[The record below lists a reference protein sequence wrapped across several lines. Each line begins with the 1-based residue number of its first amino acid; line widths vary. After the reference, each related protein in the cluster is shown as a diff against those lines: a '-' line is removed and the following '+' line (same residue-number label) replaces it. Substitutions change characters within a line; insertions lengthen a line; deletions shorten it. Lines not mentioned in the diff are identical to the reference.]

1 MIQLL
6 PLYFFVAGVLQVYN
20 ILGIACPNY
29 ATEVCAMDKNK
40 VFLLLGILVLLA
52 VGLGFVGCRSIPK
65 NMEPVGNFDL
75 QRYLGTWYEIARFD
89 FTFERNLS
97 QVTAEYSMNKDGS
110 VKVVNRGFNYAKND
124 WQEAVGRAR
133 FRGSPTV
140 GALEVS
146 FFGPFYGG
154 YNIIALDENYQYALV
169 VGKELNY
176 LWILSRTTTMP
187 SDILTEYLIL
197 AESLGFDIDN
207 LVWTLHS
214 KEAS

>member
-29 ATEVCAMDKNK
+29 ETEVCAMDKNK
-40 VFLLLGILVLLA
+40 VFLLLGILILLA
-52 VGLGFVGCRSIPK
+52 AGLCFVGCRSIPK

-169 VGKELNY
+169 VGKDLNY

>member
-1 MIQLL
+1 MAYQ
-6 PLYFFVAGVLQVYN
+6 
-20 ILGIACPNY
+20 NY
-29 ATEVCAMDKNK
+29 KTEVCAMDKNK
-40 VFLLLGILVLLA
+40 VFLLLGILILLA
-52 VGLGFVGCRSIPK
+52 AGLSFVGCRSIPK

-75 QRYLGTWYEIARFD
+75 QRYLGKWYEIARFD

-110 VKVVNRGFNYAKND
+110 VQVVNRGFNYAKND
-124 WQEAVGRAR
+124 WQQAVGRAR
-133 FRGSPTV
+133 FRGSPRV

-154 YNIIALDENYQYALV
+154 YNIIALDENYEYALV
-169 VGKELNY
+169 AGKDLNY
-176 LWILSRTTTMP
+176 LWILSRTSTMP

-207 LVWTLHS
+207 LVWTVHS
-214 KEAS
+214 KDAS

>member
-1 MIQLL
+1 MEFKVYQKEVELQSRGWI
-6 PLYFFVAGVLQVYN
+6 PTFHDISKEVNEIVAAS
-20 ILGIACPNY
+20 GI
-29 ATEVCAMDKNK
+29 KNGT
-40 VFLLLGILVLLA
+40 VAIVSHHTTCS
-52 VGLGFVGCRSIPK
+52 VMVQECSHDIDS
-65 NMEPVGNFDL
+65 FDL
-75 QRYLGTWYEIARFD
+75 DRYLGKWYEIARFD

-110 VKVVNRGFNYAKND
+110 VKVVNRGFNYAKDD

-133 FRGSPTV
+133 FRGNPTV

-169 VGKELNY
+169 AGKDLNY
-176 LWILSRTTTMP
+176 LWILSRTPTMP

-207 LVWTLHS
+207 LVWTVHS
-214 KEAS
+214 NFFSVTSKF

>member
-1 MIQLL
+1 MAYQ
-6 PLYFFVAGVLQVYN
+6 
-20 ILGIACPNY
+20 NY
-29 ATEVCAMDKNK
+29 KTEGCAMDKNK
-40 VFLLLGILVLLA
+40 VFLLLGILILLA
-52 VGLGFVGCRSIPK
+52 AGLGFVGCRSFPK

-75 QRYLGTWYEIARFD
+75 QRYLGKWYEIARFD

-110 VKVVNRGFNYAKND
+110 VQVVNRGFNYAKND
-124 WQEAVGRAR
+124 WQQAVGRAR

-154 YNIIALDENYQYALV
+154 YTIIALDENYEYALV
-169 VGKELNY
+169 VGKDLNY
-176 LWILSRTTTMP
+176 LWILSRTSTMP
-187 SDILTEYLIL
+187 SNILTEYLIL

-207 LVWTLHS
+207 LVWTVHS
-214 KEAS
+214 KDAS

>member
-1 MIQLL
+1 M
-6 PLYFFVAGVLQVYN
+6 
-20 ILGIACPNY
+20 
-29 ATEVCAMDKNK
+29 
-40 VFLLLGILVLLA
+40 
-52 VGLGFVGCRSIPK
+52 
-65 NMEPVGNFDL
+65 
-75 QRYLGTWYEIARFD
+75 
-89 FTFERNLS
+89 
-97 QVTAEYSMNKDGS
+97 
-110 VKVVNRGFNYAKND
+110 
-124 WQEAVGRAR
+124 
-133 FRGSPTV
+133 

-169 VGKELNY
+169 VGKDLNY

>member
-1 MIQLL
+1 
-6 PLYFFVAGVLQVYN
+6 
-20 ILGIACPNY
+20 
-29 ATEVCAMDKNK
+29 MDKNK

-169 VGKELNY
+169 AGKDLNY
-176 LWILSRTTTMP
+176 LWILSRTSTMP

-207 LVWTLHS
+207 LVWTVHS
-214 KEAS
+214 KDAY

>member
-1 MIQLL
+1 MI
-6 PLYFFVAGVLQVYN
+6 
-20 ILGIACPNY
+20 
-29 ATEVCAMDKNK
+29 EVFTMDRNK
-40 VFLLLGILVLLA
+40 VFLLGGMVVLLA
-52 VGLGFVGCRSIPK
+52 VTIGFVGCRSIPK

-75 QRYLGTWYEIARFD
+75 QRYLGKWYEIARFD

-110 VKVVNRGFNYAKND
+110 VKVVNRGFNYAKDD

-133 FRGSPTV
+133 FRGNPTV

-169 VGKELNY
+169 AGKDLNY
-176 LWILSRTTTMP
+176 LWILSRTPTMP

-207 LVWTLHS
+207 LVWTVHS
-214 KEAS
+214 NFF